1 MMSDGLLRYM
11 RDGFSGMLKWPL
23 FAWLRPVVPVRL
35 IRAQGLATVVLGCS
49 LDTAPPGTV
58 AKAAA
63 CLLPEE
69 SVLVHE
75 ILLPDLGSEEI
86 GAVVAGEVRSNSP
99 FPPESVLSGWLA
111 TAMPDDRLKV
121 RIAMAD
127 QGRVATHM
135 KSAEVDHDAE
145 AWVEVAGGVIALDG
159 VGGRVRRRSERTI
172 LTVRLLLIC
181 LLILQGA
188 ALFVVPLW
196 VERDRAIQ
204 AIAQLDTLSKAS
216 APAVGARD
224 ALNRVNQGLEAMAA
238 VAKDKLDVP
247 GLIETLT
254 HVMPDDASVTRIEV
268 NGRHVKIMG
277 TAANGTGLL
286 DLLSAR
292 DEFKEVKATSP
303 ISRMGGAK
311 RDSYVIEFD
320 AVLQGG
326 ES

>member
-11 RDGFSGMLKWPL
+11 RDGLAGMLQWPL
-23 FAWLRPVVPVRL
+23 FAWLRPAVPVRL
-35 IRAQGLATVVLGCS
+35 IRAQGVTTVVMGCS
-49 LDTAPPGTV
+49 LDTAPEGTQ
-58 AKAAA
+58 AKVTA
-63 CLLPEE
+63 CLLPDE

-75 ILLPDLGSEEI
+75 IMLPDLGSAEI
-86 GAVVAGEVRSNSP
+86 SAVVAGEVRANSP
-99 FPPESVLSGWLA
+99 FPPDTVISGWLA
-111 TAMPDDRLKV
+111 SPTPDDRLKV

-127 QGRVATHM
+127 QARAADYM
-135 KSAEVDHDAE
+135 KSVDVDHDAE
-145 AWVEVAGGVIALDG
+145 AWVEVSGGVIALDG

-172 LTVRLLLIC
+172 LAVRLLLIV
-181 LLILQGA
+181 LLFLQA
-188 ALFVVPLW
+188 VALFVAPLW

-224 ALNRVNQGLEAMAA
+224 SLNRVNQGLEVLGAA
-238 VAKDKLDVP
+238 AKDKLDVP
-247 GLIETLT
+247 RLIETLT
-254 HVMPDDASVTRIEV
+254 QVLPDDASVTRLEV
-268 NGRHVKIMG
+268 SGRHVKIMG
-277 TAANGTGLL
+277 TAANGTGVL